1 MNAPLIK
8 PAATFD
14 VAAARA
20 DFPILSRQVYGRPL
34 VYLDNAASAQKPRA
48 VIDTMSRFME
58 TDYANVHRG
67 VHFLSGAAT
76 DRYEAA
82 RETIRAF
89 LNAPSIDQIVL
100 THGGTEAFN
109 LVAESW
115 LAPII
120 RPGDEIVLTEMEH
133 HANIVPWHF
142 LRERQGAV
150 IRWARI
156 GDDGSLD
163 VDHPASL
170 IGPRTKLVAL
180 AHMSNVLGTVTP
192 AAEIVRLAH
201 AKGVPVLLDGCQA
214 AVHQPVDMQ
223 ALDADFYVFCGHKL
237 YGPTG
242 IGLLYAK
249 AEHLAAMRPYQGGGD
264 MIREVSTDTI
274 TYADP
279 PHRFEAGT
287 PPIIEAIGLKA
298 AIDYVNAFDR
308 EAVHAHEAALLDY
321 ATAKLSELN
330 WVRLYGQAPGKG
342 SIIAFDVDGVH
353 AHDLATVIDRKGVAV
368 RAGHH
373 CAHPLMKRLGVTATA
388 RASFA
393 LYNTFEEADALVD
406 AVKAAREMFA

>member
-1 MNAPLIK
+1 MNAPLLK
-8 PAATFD
+8 PTPAFD
-14 VAAARA
+14 VARLRA
-20 DFPILSRQVYGRPL
+20 DFPILALEVYGRPL

-48 VIDTMSRFME
+48 VIDAMSHFME
-58 TDYANVHRG
+58 TGYANVHRG
-67 VHFLSGAAT
+67 VHYLSGTAT
-76 DRYEAA
+76 DAYEAS

-89 LNAPSIDQIVL
+89 LNARSIDDIVL

-115 LAPII
+115 LSPMLQ
-120 RPGDEIVLTEMEH
+120 PGDEVVLSEMEH

-142 LRERQGAV
+142 LRERQGA
-150 IRWARI
+150 IIKWARI
-156 GDDGSLD
+156 GDDGALD
-163 VDHPASL
+163 LDHLASL

-201 AKGVPVLLDGCQA
+201 ARGVPVLFDGCQA
-214 AVHQPVDMQ
+214 AVHQAVDVQ
-223 ALDADFYVFCGHKL
+223 ALDCDFYIFCGHKL

-242 IGLLYAK
+242 IGVLYARP
-249 AEHLAAMRPYQGGGD
+249 EHQAAMRPYQGGGD
-264 MIREVSTDTI
+264 MIREVGFDAI

-287 PPIIEAIGLKA
+287 PPIVEAIGLKA
-298 AIDYVNAFDR
+298 AIDYVTAMDR
-308 EAVHAHEAALLDY
+308 DAVHAHEAALLDY
-321 ATAKLSELN
+321 ATAALGELN
-330 WVRLYGQAPGKG
+330 WVRIIGRAPGKG
-342 SIIAFDVDGVH
+342 AIIAFDVDGVH

-373 CAHPLMKRLGVTATA
+373 CAHPLMQRLGVTATA

-393 LYNTFEEADALVD
+393 MYNTFEEADALVE